1 MRAVA
6 CQITDEV
13 VEETMNDL
21 NDLDDFMAFD
31 IITNGDKRRG
41 SGGCCGST
49 ALMLLLMVVVPVVLV
64 GQTLF

>member
-1 MRAVA
+1 MRYEKA
-6 CQITDEV
+6 I
-13 VEETMNDL
+13 MNDL
-21 NDLDDFMAFD
+21 NDLDDFMAYD
-31 IITNGDKRRG
+31 IITNGDKRRN